1 MIKFPVPIGEGKKIV
16 IIGGINVLENID
28 LAYEVGIEFKKTC
41 EKLDLPYIFKASFDK
56 ANRSSIESYRGPG
69 LKKGLKMLEEI
80 KHALKIPILT
90 DVHEPFQAKE
100 VAKTCDV
107 LQLPAFLARQTDL
120 VKELAST
127 GRPIHIKKPQFLS
140 PQQVEPIVEKFSKL
154 GCEDVVVC
162 ERGTNFGYDNQI
174 VDLLGLEVIRKAS
187 KNKPI
192 SFDVTHSLQFRTLDS
207 KVSNGRGEQS
217 LILAKGVVATGID
230 ALFIESHPNPKKA
243 LCDGPCALATKL
255 IYPFLSQIKE
265 IDSLVKS
272 QNKLTKL
279 SQ

>member
-1 MIKFPVPIGEGKKIV
+1 MIKFPVPIGEGNKIV
-16 IIGGINVLENID
+16 IIGGINVLEKTE
-28 LAYEVGIEFKKTC
+28 LAYEVAYAFKNTC

-56 ANRSSIESYRGPG
+56 ANRSSLESYRGPG
-69 LKKGLKMLEEI
+69 LKKGLKMLQEI
-80 KHALKIPILT
+80 KDTLKIPILT

-140 PQQVEPIVEKFSKL
+140 PQQVGPLVEKFTKF
-154 GCEDVVVC
+154 GCQDVVVC

-174 VDLLGLEVIRKAS
+174 VDLLGLDVMRKVS

-192 SFDVTHSLQFRTLDS
+192 SFDVTHSLQFRTNDS

-217 LILAKGVVATGID
+217 LILAKGIVATGID
-230 ALFIESHPNPKKA
+230 ALFIESHTNPKEA
-243 LCDGPCALATKL
+243 LCDGPSALPSKL
-255 IYPFLSQIKE
+255 IFPFLTQIKE

-272 QNKLTKL
+272 QDKLI
-279 SQ
+279 